1 MEYVILDLEWNSGF
15 CRKKQKYINE
25 IIEFGAVK
33 LDDDMNE
40 KEKFSMLIRPVVTK
54 RLNSTVKRLTAIKDS
69 ELKSGVNFNYALSKF
84 RRFLGNSVL
93 MSWSSSDISTLES
106 NCEYF
111 LGSPKLDFIDKYIDL
126 QIYCQDMLGLTEE
139 NSLSLMTAAQK
150 MSVDTDAYKHHRAVG
165 DCRIAAEC
173 LRKVYLRQALMCYV
187 RSGKSLSGE
196 KSVSRPY
203 VTMDEML
210 ADIGNVH
217 FNCQLCGRRCR
228 RRGKW
233 EWKNR
238 YFISEFE
245 CPACK
250 NKFFGRVSYR
260 LKDDRM
266 IVIKRISSDNTIN

>member
-54 RLNSTVKRLTAIKDS
+54 RLNSTVKRLTSIKDD
-69 ELKSGVNFNYALSKF
+69 ELKNGVNFNYALSRFK
-84 RRFLGNSVL
+84 RFLGDAVL

-150 MSVDTDAYKHHRAVG
+150 MSVDTDAYKHHRAV
-165 DCRIAAEC
+165 DEKAFP
-173 LRKVYLRQALMCYV
+173 V
-187 RSGKSLSGE
+187 RMLLWMRCSL
-196 KSVSRPY
+196 
-203 VTMDEML
+203 
-210 ADIGNVH
+210 I
-217 FNCQLCGRRCR
+217 
-228 RRGKW
+228 
-233 EWKNR
+233 
-238 YFISEFE
+238 
-245 CPACK
+245 
-250 NKFFGRVSYR
+250 
-260 LKDDRM
+260 
-266 IVIKRISSDNTIN
+266 